1 MSDREN
7 FKDDLME
14 EVEAVI
20 NRLPA
25 ERLGEGIAYIQ
36 ERQRSRHDEERQR
49 MLEKFRE
56 EAARFGMQ
64 VELKPMGGSGR
75 GRRGQTSGKSVAPK
89 YRGPNGETWSG
100 RGIPPKWLTALEAS
114 GRNREEF
121 KITEQKSGWAGSPL

>member
-1 MSDREN
+1 MSDGQD
-7 FKDDLME
+7 FKDDLMA
-14 EVEAVI
+14 EVESVI
-20 NRLPA
+20 DRLPM
-25 ERLGEGIAYIQ
+25 ERLGEVISYIQ

-75 GRRGQTSGKSVAPK
+75 GRRAQTSGKSVAPK

-100 RGIPPKWLTALEAS
+100 RG
-114 GRNREEF
+114 
-121 KITEQKSGWAGSPL
+121 